1 MTRKIYVR
9 LFAVLLLLL
18 LNSFGASAQRQQ
30 CLDYEPAVVQL
41 IGTINKQTFPGPP
54 NYESIRK
61 GDKPETY
68 WVLHLPD
75 TVCMQPSGD
84 NDALNAVTDFQL
96 ILTQKQYALYRKF
109 IGRRVN
115 VTGKLSQATTGH
127 HHTLVLMEVTGMR
140 NTR

>member
-1 MTRKIYVR
+1 MTRKTYVR
-9 LFAVLLLLL
+9 LFALLLLLL

-54 NYESIRK
+54 NYKSIRK

-68 WVLHLPD
+68 WVLHLSD
-75 TVCMQPSGD
+75 FVCTQPSGD
-84 NDALNAVTDFQL
+84 YDSEDRVSDFQL

-109 IGRRVN
+109 LGRRVN
-115 VTGKLSQATTGH
+115 VTGRLSHATTGH
-127 HHTLVLMEVTGMR
+127 HHTPVLLEVTGIR